1 MEKVVE
7 EIINNWDPIDL
18 FPYSPKD
25 EYKNEIALI
34 IAVLKETKDISDVAL
49 KIQKIFIKSFGDDV
63 FKRDINECVS
73 IAESIVKNI

>member
-7 EIINNWDPIDL
+7 EIINNWDPIEL

-34 IAVLKETKDISDVAL
+34 IAALKETKDISEVAL
-49 KIQKIFIKSFGDDV
+49 KIQKIFIKSFGNDV
-63 FKRDINECVS
+63 FKRDTNECVS

>member
-34 IAVLKETKDISDVAL
+34 IATLKETKDITDVAL

-63 FKRDINECVS
+63 FKSDINECVS